1 MKDFFITLI
10 LVIVIVLIIAGVG
23 ILGINVYNDINIE
36 EVGGTVQN
44 LISDIGVTENDEKE
58 YSTNETIISNNDS
71 SLTNIESVYSTQEK
85 NITYSNK
92 NSKNN
97 YFYNQLNE
105 YSKTIYNG
113 LQNNIENL
121 KTGTYK
127 VEFGNSFSNV
137 LSQENGQETLGD
149 YYQAAIEAFIYENPS
164 VFYLNVNKMYLNIE
178 STKYSNRTTYNVYI
192 SSGNEKSYLADGFS
206 SKVQVEACE
215 KQIETIK
222 NQVFSAIYGL
232 TDYQKILKIHDYLVD
247 NTSYDS
253 TLAKS
258 NIYNLYGA
266 LVKKECVCE
275 GYSKAFKY
283 LLDEAG
289 IQNVIVIGKATNS
302 EGKSENH
309 SWNYV
314 LLNNTWYAIDV
325 TWDDPI
331 IRGGGTLSNK
341 SKYKYF
347 LKGQTTINKDH
358 TPSGQFTT
366 NGKIFNYPT
375 LSKVDYK

>member
-10 LVIVIVLIIAGVG
+10 LIIVVALIIAGAG
-23 ILGINVYNDINIE
+23 ILGINIYNDINIE

-44 LISDIGVTENDEKE
+44 FITDIGTAEEVSN
-58 YSTNETIISNNDS
+58 NETETTKTP
-71 SLTNIESVYSTQEK
+71 LLNIETKDKVEDK
-85 NITYSNK
+85 NITYIN
-92 NSKNN
+92 NQTKNN

-127 VEFGNSFSNV
+127 VEFGNTFSGI
-137 LSQENGQETLGD
+137 LSEENGQETLGD
-149 YYQAAIEAFIYENPS
+149 YYQSAVEAFMYENPN

-192 SSGNEKSYLADGFS
+192 SNGNAKNYLADSFS
-206 SKVQVEACE
+206 SKAQVEECE
-215 KQIETIK
+215 KQIEKVK
-222 NQVFSAIYGL
+222 NQVISGINGL

-253 TLAKS
+253 SLAKS
-258 NIYNLYGA
+258 DIYNLYGA
-266 LVKKECVCE
+266 LVNKECVCE

-314 LLNNTWYAIDV
+314 LLNDKWYAVDV

-331 IRGGGTLSNK
+331 IRGGGKLTNK

-347 LKGQTTINKDH
+347 LKGSNTMNKDH
-358 TPSGQFTT
+358 TTSGQFTE
-366 NGKIFNYPT
+366 NGKVFTYPI
-375 LSKVDYK
+375 LSSIDYN

>member
-10 LVIVIVLIIAGVG
+10 LAIVVVLIIAGVG
-23 ILGINVYNDINIE
+23 ILGINIYNDINGE
-36 EVGGTVQN
+36 EVIETVQN
-44 LISDIGVTENDEKE
+44 FVADLGIVEDDGD
-58 YSTNETIISNNDS
+58 NETTQIP
-71 SLTNIESVYSTQEK
+71 LLNIETKDKVEEK
-85 NITYSNK
+85 NITYTN
-92 NSKNN
+92 NQTKNN

-105 YSKTIYNG
+105 YSKIIYNG

-127 VEFGNSFSNV
+127 VEFGNTFSSV
-137 LSQENGQETLGD
+137 LSEENGQETLGD
-149 YYQAAIEAFIYENPS
+149 YYQSAVEAFMYENPS

-192 SSGNEKSYLADGFS
+192 SSGNEKSYLADGFT
-206 SKVQVEACE
+206 SKTQVEQCE

-222 NQVFSAIYGL
+222 NQVLSGTSGL

-253 TLAKS
+253 TLDKS

-266 LVKKECVCE
+266 LVNKECVCE

-314 LLNNTWYAIDV
+314 LLNNTWYAVDV

-331 IRGGGTLSNK
+331 IRGGGKLTNK

-347 LKGQTTINKDH
+347 LKGSNTMSKDH
-358 TPSGQFTT
+358 TTSGQFTT
-366 NGKIFNYPT
+366 NGKVFTYPT
-375 LSKVDYK
+375 LSTVDYDKK

>member
-1 MKDFFITLI
+1 MKDFLITFILI
-10 LVIVIVLIIAGVG
+10 IVIVLIIVGVG
-23 ILGINVYNDINIE
+23 ILGINIYNDISIE
-36 EVGGTVQN
+36 EVGETVQN
-44 LISDIGVTENDEKE
+44 FISDIGISENNKE
-58 YSTNETIISNNDS
+58 QYTINEDVANDS
-71 SLTNIESVYSTQEK
+71 PLTNIKTVDSIEEK
-85 NITYSNK
+85 NITYNNK

-127 VEFGNSFSNV
+127 IEFGNTFSSV
-137 LSQENGQETLGD
+137 LSRDNGQEVLGE
-149 YYQAAIEAFIYENPS
+149 YYQSAIEAFMYDNPQI
-164 VFYLNVNKMYLNIE
+164 FYLNVNKMYLNIE
-178 STKYSNRTTYNVYI
+178 STKYSNRTTYNVYV
-192 SSGNEKSYLADGFS
+192 SNGNEKTYLADGFY
-206 SKVQVEACE
+206 SKEQINECE
-215 KQIETIK
+215 KQLKEVRRQVISGLSGSNYNKIK
-222 NQVFSAIYGL
+222 Y
-232 TDYQKILKIHDYLVD
+232 IHDYLID
-247 NTSYDS
+247 NISYDETVS
-253 TLAKS
+253 KS
-258 NIYNLYGA
+258 NIYNSYGA
-266 LVKKECVCE
+266 LINRQCVCE

-314 LLNNTWYAIDV
+314 LLNNKWYAIDV

-331 IRGGGTLSNK
+331 IKGGGTLSKK

-347 LKGQTTINKDH
+347 LKGSATMNKDH
-358 TPSGQFTT
+358 TSSGQFTQ
-366 NGKIFNYPT
+366 NGKVFNYPN
-375 LSKVDYK
+375 LSNEDYE